1 MCNCGRMSPVTSSQT
16 PGTAGTAGT
25 MTASGVRRH
34 PHTDVRPART
44 LLFEY
49 LGDTAMTVFG
59 GATRLR
65 YQFSHPGA
73 RTLVDARDGASLAA
87 IAKLR
92 RVSPT

>member
-1 MCNCGRMSPVTSSQT
+1 VTSSPT
-16 PGTAGTAGT
+16 PGTAGLAGT

-34 PHTDVRPART
+34 PHTDVRAART

-49 LGDTAMTVFG
+49 LGDTALTVFG

-65 YQFSHPGA
+65 YRFSYPGA

-87 IAKLR
+87 IASLR
-92 RVSPT
+92 RVIPTRP